1 MLVNFWHRHI
11 HTPAKKKQTKKN
23 TGIMNTPNQHWY
35 CRCSTTWTKYILKT
49 QLVISRIMLQSHCVT
64 EAQNWSYFDQCAKG
78 VKKWDFKNHT
88 WFTILVLHGINY
100 SSSLKLLQLYLHK
113 LCTLHSPWD
122 QLIDKTM
129 FYWSALLWY
138 LLCWRFSLCCQS
150 RLSCIPE

>member
-1 MLVNFWHRHI
+1 MLVNFWHRHT
-11 HTPAKKKQTKKN
+11 HPGKKNKQTNKN
-23 TGIMNTPNQHWY
+23 TGIVNTPNQHWY

-49 QLVISRIMLQSHCVT
+49 QLVISVALCD
-64 EAQNWSYFDQCAKG
+64 WSPKLITLWPVWKKG
-78 VKKWDFKNHT
+78 EKWDFKNHT

-113 LCTLHSPWD
+113 LCTQHSPWD